1 MGSPVEKDGR
11 FAFSNL
17 VPGNYAVRA
26 RLGGSN
32 GLVQAPPSE
41 AGFVAVRV
49 DAADID
55 GLVISMAKPID
66 VAGRIVLDDPTASF
80 TVATGWSPPFL
91 MARLATDKGPGF
103 GSNSTAHPDDKR
115 SFKFQGLFGYRLIEV
130 VNVPRGWYV
139 KSIRY
144 RGKDVIDTPT
154 DFGASSDPAELEI
167 IMSNRGAV
175 LTGRVTDDAGNP
187 VRGAR
192 VLVLSTNPD
201 RWTELSAYS
210 AGRRATSS
218 ADGSYRLGP
227 QREGDYFVAALPSV
241 ADEPPA
247 GDREQLTRIAGM
259 AERVTLAPDEK
270 RSLDLRVIKPE

>member
-1 MGSPVEKDGR
+1 M
-11 FAFSNL
+11 
-17 VPGNYAVRA
+17 
-26 RLGGSN
+26 
-32 GLVQAPPSE
+32 
-41 AGFVAVRV
+41 
-49 DAADID
+49 
-55 GLVISMAKPID
+55 
-66 VAGRIVLDDPTASF
+66 
-80 TVATGWSPPFL
+80 
-91 MARLATDKGPGF
+91 
-103 GSNSTAHPDDKR
+103 
-115 SFKFQGLFGYRLIEV
+115 
-130 VNVPRGWYV
+130 

-201 RWTELSAYS
+201 RW
-210 AGRRATSS
+210 
-218 ADGSYRLGP
+218 
-227 QREGDYFVAALPSV
+227 
-241 ADEPPA
+241 
-247 GDREQLTRIAGM
+247 IAGM